1 MKAGKTPT
9 NGASGAT
16 NVAGAAVR
24 CRART
29 RRARFGLTGTV
40 AECRATPNFTRPKA
54 LGRPI
59 CAGRAFFYSMDINP
73 VSAGGFSSLLL
84 ALLLVVAVGGSMLL
98 LTRQFLNREY
108 QRRLLELR
116 MKNAETVL
124 PIRLQAYERICLFL
138 ERITPSNMLVRVSA
152 ANLTAPEY
160 QRVLLT
166 EIRNEYNHNVSQQIY
181 MTSDAWQGVKNARET
196 VVTLIN
202 RSFHELPGHARGTDL
217 AKRIL
222 EHVIEQE
229 VDPTAPAIAQLK
241 RELSQ
246 VF

>member
-1 MKAGKTPT
+1 
-9 NGASGAT
+9 
-16 NVAGAAVR
+16 
-24 CRART
+24 
-29 RRARFGLTGTV
+29 
-40 AECRATPNFTRPKA
+40 
-54 LGRPI
+54 
-59 CAGRAFFYSMDINP
+59 MDINP
-73 VSAGGFSSLLL
+73 VSTNVLPLILFG
-84 ALLLVVAVGGSMLL
+84 LLLVVAVGGGMLL

-138 ERITPSNMLVRVSA
+138 ERITPSNLLVRVSG

-166 EIRNEYNHNVSQQIY
+166 EIRNEYNHNVAQQIY
-181 MTSDAWQGVKNARET
+181 MTTEAWQAVKSARET

-229 VDPTAPAIAQLK
+229 IDPTAPALALLK
-241 RELSQ
+241 RELAQ